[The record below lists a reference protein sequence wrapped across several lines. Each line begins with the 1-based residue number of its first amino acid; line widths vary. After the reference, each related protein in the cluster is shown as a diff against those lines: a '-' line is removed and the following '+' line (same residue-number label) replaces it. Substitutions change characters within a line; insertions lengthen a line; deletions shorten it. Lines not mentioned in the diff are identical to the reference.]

1 MTNAVL
7 PPAGSPLGPDP
18 GKMRANRLLAALPDA
33 ELAALHAD
41 LESVMFASGQV
52 LYEPRWPL
60 EHVWFPLRGV
70 ASLLTPMPGAAPV
83 EAVAIGPE
91 GMVGLTLALGVET
104 ATEGAV
110 VRVPGEAARV
120 SAEAFRRA
128 LNRGPGLR
136 RVMAR
141 YTLALVGQ
149 MAQTGAC
156 AWVHE
161 VEQRLANRLVI
172 TQDAVHGAATFTLTH
187 EMAAEM
193 LGVHRPTV
201 SAAAAKLQR
210 AGLIA
215 YARGAVTVLDR
226 PGLDAA
232 SCGCHRAVRARF
244 DHLLNGADRGNL
256 HPG

>member
-1 MTNAVL
+1 MV
-7 PPAGSPLGPDP
+7 PRGSDV
-18 GKMRANRLLAALPDA
+18 A
-33 ELAALHAD
+33 E
-41 LESVMFASGQV
+41 GRQ
-52 LYEPRWPL
+52 
-60 EHVWFPLRGV
+60 G
-70 ASLLTPMPGAAPV
+70 GAHV

-91 GMVGLTLALGVET
+91 GMVGLALALGVET
-104 ATEGAV
+104 AAETAV

-128 LNRGPGLR
+128 VDRGPGLR
-136 RVMAR
+136 RLLAR
-141 YTLALVGQ
+141 YTLALIGQ

-156 AWVHE
+156 AWLHE
-161 VEQRLANRLVI
+161 VEQRLANRLVMS
-172 TQDAVHGAATFTLTH
+172 QDAVHGAATFPLTH
-187 EMAAEM
+187 EVAAEM

-232 SCGCHRAVRARF
+232 SCGCHRAVKARF
-244 DHLLNGADRGNL
+244 DGLFGG
-256 HPG
+256 PG

>member
-1 MTNAVL
+1 MF
-7 PPAGSPLGPDP
+7 LGPDP
-18 GKMRANRLLAALPDA
+18 GKMPSNRLLAALPDA
-33 ELAALHAD
+33 EMVALHAD
-41 LESVMFASGQV
+41 LEPVLLAAGQV

-60 EHVWFPLRGV
+60 GHVWFPLRGV
-70 ASLLTPMPGAAPV
+70 TSLLTPMPDGGRV

-104 ATEGAV
+104 ATEAAI
-110 VRVPGEAARV
+110 VRVPGEAVRV
-120 SAEAFRRA
+120 PAEALRRA
-128 LNRGPGLR
+128 LERGPGLR
-136 RVMAR
+136 RVLAR
-141 YTLALVGQ
+141 YTIALVGH

-161 VEQRLANRLVI
+161 VEQRLANRLVMN
-172 TQDAVHGAATFTLTH
+172 QDAVHGAARFPLTH
-187 EMAAEM
+187 EVAAEM

-232 SCGCHRAVRARF
+232 SCGCHRAVKAKF
-244 DHLLNGADRGNL
+244 DVLFGGLNGSHA

>member
-1 MTNAVL
+1 MTDPIV
-7 PPAGSPLGPDP
+7 PPAGSPFGPDS
-18 GKMRANRLLAALPDA
+18 GRGRANRLLAALPDA
-33 ELAALHAD
+33 EAAALCPDLEAATLAAG
-41 LESVMFASGQV
+41 EV
-52 LYEPRWPL
+52 LYEPGWPL
-60 EHVWFPLRGV
+60 GHVWFPVRGV
-70 ASLLTPMPGAAPV
+70 TSLLTTMPDGAQA
-83 EAVAIGPE
+83 ESVAIGPE

-104 ATEGAV
+104 ATETAV
-110 VRVPGEAARV
+110 VRMPSEAARV
-120 SAEAFRRA
+120 PAEAFRRA
-128 LNRGPGLR
+128 IERGPGLR
-136 RVMAR
+136 RLLAR

-161 VEQRLANRLVI
+161 VEPRLANRLVMN
-172 TQDAVHGAATFTLTH
+172 QDAVHGAATFLLTH

-232 SCGCHRAVRARF
+232 SCGCHRAIKARF
-244 DHLLNGADRGNL
+244 DHLLNGANGGNP
-256 HPG
+256 HPV